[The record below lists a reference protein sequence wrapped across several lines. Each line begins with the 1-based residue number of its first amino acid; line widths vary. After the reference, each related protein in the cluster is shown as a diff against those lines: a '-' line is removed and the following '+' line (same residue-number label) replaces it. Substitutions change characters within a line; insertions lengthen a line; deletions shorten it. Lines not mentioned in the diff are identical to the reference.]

1 MYSIGFLDPKNM
13 GLDTKINV
21 IGDTEA
27 EKWEFMIFM
36 AAILNSLFLERSVG
50 MTLWFPLVL
59 ESACQKKTQG
69 EFSCFLHKVHAPFT
83 YPPH

>member
-1 MYSIGFLDPKNM
+1 MYSIGFIDPENM
-13 GLDTKINV
+13 DLDTKINV

-36 AAILNSLFLERSVG
+36 AAILNSLFLERTVG
-50 MTLWFPLVL
+50 VTSWFPLFL
-59 ESACQKKTQG
+59 ESACKKKHRAN
-69 EFSCFLHKVHAPFT
+69 FSAFFTNPTFT